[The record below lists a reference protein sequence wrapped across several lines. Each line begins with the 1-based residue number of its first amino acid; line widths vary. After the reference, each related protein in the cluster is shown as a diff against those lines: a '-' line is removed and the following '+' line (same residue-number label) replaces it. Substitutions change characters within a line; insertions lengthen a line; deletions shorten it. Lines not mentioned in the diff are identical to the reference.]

1 MFARRLL
8 DEANARPARLHD
20 ATRMLGAGI
29 IASFGQFV
37 VDTPSGPFGAS
48 RHVTAIG
55 VAFSLAL
62 LIGALV
68 CAIATL
74 LGRHTLRVR
83 WAFGFL
89 IAAGIVAFIPALAS
103 DLGVA
108 GAIIAW
114 QLMVLGRLLATAGL
128 TRGAALPGEP
138 SGARHGRSVTHLLLL
153 SLFINTAVVGFRV
166 SDLLGSQIVCL
177 VLDVI
182 AIASATAAYRRR
194 WTGPRWLPPVLL
206 IAALGL
212 ALALRP
218 QLESVLAVLWLA
230 QVLLMVVALRDGPL
244 FNELVEQFMRRPALL
259 VLSTFALLALTGAV
273 LLTFPAAAA
282 GARIGPLDA
291 LFTSVSAT
299 CVTGLIVVDTP
310 VAFSPLGELI
320 ILLLIQIGGLGIMVL
335 STFATVMLG
344 GRLTLRGEQ
353 ALGHVLELGTP
364 GHAYRLVRFIVAATL
379 ATEAVGALLLSFAF
393 WRHGL
398 PVDQAIWRACFH
410 AISAFCNAG
419 FALQSDSIV
428 MFQDDPFALGVHA
441 VLLIVGGLGFVVL
454 AWLWSRF
461 VLRQRGRAPVQVRV
475 VVWLSAALLGIGA
488 LLYAALEWN
497 ASLAGLSIANK
508 LINAAFQSATL
519 RTAGFNSVD
528 LTLMRP
534 ATILVAL
541 GMMFIGASPG
551 GTGGGIKVTTVAVLA
566 AAVPN
571 LVSPSGGARLFGRSI
586 PTVILQRA
594 ATIAVVSTATASL
607 CLFLLLLTEDA
618 PFVVLAFETIS
629 ALATVGLSLGV
640 TASLSAIGK
649 SVIIATMFIG
659 RVGPLTLALALGR
672 PTRSPISYPEARIMV
687 G

>member
-20 ATRMLGAGI
+20 ATRMIGAGI

-48 RHVTAIG
+48 RHVTVIG

-62 LIGALV
+62 LIGTLA
-68 CAIATL
+68 CAVATL

-83 WAFGFL
+83 WTFGLL
-89 IAAGIVAFIPALAS
+89 IAIGIIAFIPTLAG

-108 GAIIAW
+108 GAIVAW
-114 QLMVLGRLLATAGL
+114 QLMVVGRLLATPDL
-128 TRGAALPGEP
+128 TRGAAPLGEP

-153 SLFINTAVVGFRV
+153 SLFINTAVIGFRV

-182 AIASATAAYRRR
+182 AIASATVAYRRR

-206 IAALGL
+206 IAGLSL

-218 QLESVLAVLWLA
+218 QLGSALAVLWLA
-230 QVLLMVVALRDGPL
+230 QAALMMVALRDGPL

-259 VLSTFALLALTGAV
+259 VVSTFALLATSGAM

-291 LFTSVSAT
+291 LFTSVSAA
-299 CVTGLIVVDTP
+299 CVNGLIVVDTP

-344 GRLTLRGEQ
+344 GRLTLRGEA
-353 ALGHVLELGTP
+353 ALGQVLELGTP

-379 ATEAVGALLLSFAF
+379 ATEAVGAVLLGFAF

-398 PVDQAIWRACFH
+398 PIDEVVWRACFH

-428 MFQDDPFALGVHA
+428 MFQDDPLALGVIA
-441 VLLIVGGLGFVVL
+441 VLVILGGLGFAVL
-454 AWLWSRF
+454 AWVWSRF

-475 VVWLSAALLGIGA
+475 VLWLSAALLGVGA

-508 LINAAFQSATL
+508 LLNAAFQSVTF
-519 RTAGFNSVD
+519 RSGGFNSVD
-528 LTLMRP
+528 VAPMRP

-541 GMMFIGASPG
+541 GLMFIGAAPG
-551 GTGGGIKVTTVAVLA
+551 GTGGGIKVTTAAVLA
-566 AAVPN
+566 AAIPN
-571 LVSPSGGARLFGRSI
+571 LVTPGGGARLFGRSI
-586 PTVILQRA
+586 PGEVLQRA
-594 ATIAVVSTATASL
+594 ATITVISTATASL
-607 CLFLLLLTEDA
+607 ALFLLLLTEDA
-618 PFVVLAFETIS
+618 PFEILAFEAVS